1 MKKSATYLLLEV
13 KLGEPLADFVTRHR
27 DDERTWAY
35 IARKLR
41 EATDDTVTF
50 SVEALR
56 KWFTA
61 DECSERAA

>member
-1 MKKSATYLLLEV
+1 VRRSATYLLIEM
-13 KLGEPLADFVTRHR
+13 KLGESLADYVTRHR
-27 DDERTWAY
+27 NDERTWAY

-41 EATDDTVTF
+41 EATDNTVSF
-50 SVEALR
+50 SDEALR